1 MSYSKSG
8 FFEIAA
14 GADLTLCIARV
25 GKQHVTVVRDRSE
38 KPLSLLVYIEKQKV
52 IPPAAVCRG
61 PAALERFQRWSFLA
75 LLQNLPSQLACLSTI
90 MAGSWPRVWTH
101 DLPCRAHHRV
111 EEAVMVACVC
121 VCALLAGSRARLSC
135 CAEGN
140 QAVTAPLSG
149 QGSPRGDAGKVSTSP
164 SADFTSSCQNSCYV
178 LFLILSTKYTQKRLI

>member
-1 MSYSKSG
+1 MSYSKSV
-8 FFEIAA
+8 FLEIAA
-14 GADLTLCIARV
+14 GADLTLTG
-25 GKQHVTVVRDRSE
+25 GKAACYSGERWIRE
-38 KPLSLLVYIEKQKV
+38 AFKPLGLHREAESDSSCSCVQGTCCTGAFPEAV
-52 IPPAAVCRG
+52 I
-61 PAALERFQRWSFLA
+61 

-121 VCALLAGSRARLSC
+121 VLLAGSRARLSC